1 MVPSPEVHL
10 GGTLIR
16 VYGSGSSHSMV
27 FKVAVKLLNGKDVM
41 TSLNLLCMPVASL
54 CNDPPSK
61 LKSRSTPSSTDRS
74 LP

>member
-1 MVPSPEVHL
+1 
-10 GGTLIR
+10 
-16 VYGSGSSHSMV
+16 MV